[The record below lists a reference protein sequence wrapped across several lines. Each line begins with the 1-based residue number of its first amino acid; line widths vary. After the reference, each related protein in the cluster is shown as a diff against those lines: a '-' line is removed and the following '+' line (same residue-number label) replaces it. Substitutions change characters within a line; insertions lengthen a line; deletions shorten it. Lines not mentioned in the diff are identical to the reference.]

1 MKLEVKNLRK
11 HYGQNLVL
19 DGISLTFESGNIYGL
34 FGRNGAGK
42 STLFRCINDLLP
54 YDEGSILLDGAE
66 YRDLAREKRKM
77 LAIAN
82 EDNLFP
88 ADANIKAMACAYAYL
103 RNIDEEKLLS
113 DIDRFSIPARKKW
126 EKLSTGERTMLKNV
140 FAINSGASFIF
151 LDEPVLGLDAINR
164 DELYRRLL
172 EDFSEEKTYIIS
184 SHIIDEVASFASYIY
199 FLDSRRIV
207 LEGESELIQQQSFI
221 LSGSSVDLAGVKGNF
236 SIISRG
242 NRLGSEYMCILG
254 KIEEVPAS
262 VKMEKTDLQQL
273 FIEMT
278 KGGNGK

>member
-11 HYGQNLVL
+11 RYGQNLVL

-88 ADANIKAMACAYAYL
+88 ADANIKSMASAYAYL

-207 LEGESELIQQQSFI
+207 LEGESELVQQQSFI

-242 NRLGSEYMCILG
+242 NRLGSEYMCVLG

>member
-1 MKLEVKNLRK
+1 MTLLEVKNLRK
-11 HYGQNLVL
+11 RYGQNLVL

-66 YRDLAREKRKM
+66 YRDLAKEKRKL

-88 ADANIKAMACAYAYL
+88 ADANIKAMASAYAYL

-113 DIDRFSIPARKKW
+113 DIDRFSLPARKKW

-172 EDFSEEKTYIIS
+172 EDFSEEKT
-184 SHIIDEVASFASYIY
+184 
-199 FLDSRRIV
+199 
-207 LEGESELIQQQSFI
+207 
-221 LSGSSVDLAGVKGNF
+221 
-236 SIISRG
+236 
-242 NRLGSEYMCILG
+242 
-254 KIEEVPAS
+254 
-262 VKMEKTDLQQL
+262 DLQQL

>member
-1 MKLEVKNLRK
+1 
-11 HYGQNLVL
+11 
-19 DGISLTFESGNIYGL
+19 
-34 FGRNGAGK
+34 
-42 STLFRCINDLLP
+42 
-54 YDEGSILLDGAE
+54 
-66 YRDLAREKRKM
+66 
-77 LAIAN
+77 
-82 EDNLFP
+82 
-88 ADANIKAMACAYAYL
+88 
-103 RNIDEEKLLS
+103 
-113 DIDRFSIPARKKW
+113 
-126 EKLSTGERTMLKNV
+126 MLKNV

-242 NRLGSEYMCILG
+242 NRLGSEYMCVLG

>member
-11 HYGQNLVL
+11 RYGQNLVL
-19 DGISLTFESGNIYGL
+19 DSISLTFESGNIYGL

-54 YDEGSILLDGAE
+54 YDDGSILLDGAE
-66 YRDLAREKRKM
+66 YRDLAKEKRKL

-88 ADANIKAMACAYAYL
+88 ADANIKAMACAYAYV

-164 DELYRRLL
+164 DELYKRLL

-199 FLDSRRIV
+199 FLDSKRIV

-236 SIISRG
+236 TIISRG
-242 NRLGSEYMCILG
+242 NRLGSEYMCVLG

>member
-11 HYGQNLVL
+11 RYGQNLVL

-54 YDEGSILLDGAE
+54 YDDGSILLDGAE
-66 YRDLAREKRKM
+66 YRDLAKEKRKL

-88 ADANIKAMACAYAYL
+88 ADADIKAMACAYAYL

-207 LEGESELIQQQSFI
+207 LEGESELVQQQSFI

-242 NRLGSEYMCILG
+242 NRLGSEYMCVLG

>member
-11 HYGQNLVL
+11 RYGQNLVL
-19 DGISLTFESGNIYGL
+19 DSISLTFESGNIYGL

-54 YDEGSILLDGAE
+54 YDDGSILLDGAE
-66 YRDLAREKRKM
+66 YRDLAKEKRKL

-88 ADANIKAMACAYAYL
+88 ADANIKAMACAYAYV

-140 FAINSGASFIF
+140 FSINSGASFIF

-221 LSGSSVDLAGVKGNF
+221 LSGNSVDLAGVKGNF

-242 NRLGSEYMCILG
+242 NRLGSEYMCVLG

-262 VKMEKTDLQQL
+262 VKVEKTDLQQL

-278 KGGNGK
+278 KGGSGK

>member
-11 HYGQNLVL
+11 RYGQNLVL
-19 DGISLTFESGNIYGL
+19 DSISLTFESGNIYGL

-54 YDEGSILLDGAE
+54 YDDGSILLDGAE
-66 YRDLAREKRKM
+66 YRDLAKEKRKL

-88 ADANIKAMACAYAYL
+88 ADANIKAMASAYAYL

-221 LSGSSVDLAGVKGNF
+221 LSGNSVDLAGVKGNF

-242 NRLGSEYMCILG
+242 NRLGSEYMCVLG

>member
-11 HYGQNLVL
+11 RYGQNLVL
-19 DGISLTFESGNIYGL
+19 DSISLTFESGNIYGL

-54 YDEGSILLDGAE
+54 YDDGSILLDGAE
-66 YRDLAREKRKM
+66 YRDLAKEKRKL

-88 ADANIKAMACAYAYL
+88 ADANIKAMACAYAYV

-242 NRLGSEYMCILG
+242 NRLGSEYMCVLG

-278 KGGNGK
+278 KGGSGK

>member
-11 HYGQNLVL
+11 RYGQNLVL
-19 DGISLTFESGNIYGL
+19 DSISLTFESGNIYGL

-54 YDEGSILLDGAE
+54 YDDGSILLDGAE
-66 YRDLAREKRKM
+66 YRDLAKEKRKL

-88 ADANIKAMACAYAYL
+88 TDANIKAMACAYAYV

-242 NRLGSEYMCILG
+242 NRLGSEYMCVLG

>member
-1 MKLEVKNLRK
+1 MKLEVQNLRK

-88 ADANIKAMACAYAYL
+88 ADANIKAMACAYAYV

-164 DELYRRLL
+164 DELYKRLL

-199 FLDSRRIV
+199 FLDSKRIV

-221 LSGSSVDLAGVKGNF
+221 LSGNSMDLAGVKGNF
-236 SIISRG
+236 SKISRG
-242 NRLGSEYMCILG
+242 NRLGSEYMCVLG

>member
-11 HYGQNLVL
+11 RYGQNLVL
-19 DGISLTFESGNIYGL
+19 DSISLTFESGNIYGL

-54 YDEGSILLDGAE
+54 YDDGSILLDGAE
-66 YRDLAREKRKM
+66 YRDLAKEKRKL

-88 ADANIKAMACAYAYL
+88 ADANIKAMACAYAYV

-199 FLDSRRIV
+199 FLDSKRIV

-221 LSGSSVDLAGVKGNF
+221 LSGNSMDLAGVKGNF

-242 NRLGSEYMCILG
+242 NRLGSEYMCVLG

>member
-11 HYGQNLVL
+11 RYGQNLVL
-19 DGISLTFESGNIYGL
+19 DSISLTFESGNIYGL

-54 YDEGSILLDGAE
+54 YDDGSILLDGAE
-66 YRDLAREKRKM
+66 YRDLAKEKRKL

-88 ADANIKAMACAYAYL
+88 ADANIKAMASAYAYL

-221 LSGSSVDLAGVKGNF
+221 LSGNSVDLAGVKGNF

-242 NRLGSEYMCILG
+242 NRLGSEYMCVLG

-262 VKMEKTDLQQL
+262 VKVEKTDLQQL

>member
-11 HYGQNLVL
+11 RYGQNLVL
-19 DGISLTFESGNIYGL
+19 DSISLTFESGNIYGL

-54 YDEGSILLDGAE
+54 YDDGSILLDGAE
-66 YRDLAREKRKM
+66 YRDLAKEKRKL

-88 ADANIKAMACAYAYL
+88 ADANIKAMACAYAYV

-199 FLDSRRIV
+199 FLDSMRIV

-221 LSGSSVDLAGVKGNF
+221 LSGNSVDLAGVKGNF
-236 SIISRG
+236 SIISKG
-242 NRLGSEYMCILG
+242 NRLGSEYMCVLG

>member
-11 HYGQNLVL
+11 RYGQNLVL

-54 YDEGSILLDGAE
+54 YDEGSILMDEAE
-66 YRDLAREKRKM
+66 YRDLAKEKRKL

-88 ADANIKAMACAYAYL
+88 ADANIRAMACAYAYV

-140 FAINSGASFIF
+140 FAMNSGASFIF

-221 LSGSSVDLAGVKGNF
+221 LSGNSVDLAGVKGNF

-242 NRLGSEYMCILG
+242 NRLGSEYMCVLG

-262 VKMEKTDLQQL
+262 VKVEKTDLQQL

-278 KGGNGK
+278 KGGSGK

>member
-11 HYGQNLVL
+11 RYGQNLVL
-19 DGISLTFESGNIYGL
+19 DSISLTFESGNIYGL

-54 YDEGSILLDGAE
+54 YDDGSILLDGAE
-66 YRDLAREKRKM
+66 YRDLAKEKRKL

-88 ADANIKAMACAYAYL
+88 TDANIKAMACAYAYV

-221 LSGSSVDLAGVKGNF
+221 LSGNSVDLAGVKGNF

-242 NRLGSEYMCILG
+242 NRLGSEYMCVLG

-278 KGGNGK
+278 KGGSGK

>member
-1 MKLEVKNLRK
+1 MKLEVKILRK
-11 HYGQNLVL
+11 RYGQNLVL
-19 DGISLTFESGNIYGL
+19 DSISLTFESGNIYGL

-88 ADANIKAMACAYAYL
+88 ADANIKAMASAYAYL

-242 NRLGSEYMCILG
+242 NRLGSEYMCVLG

>member
-11 HYGQNLVL
+11 RYGQNLVL
-19 DGISLTFESGNIYGL
+19 DSISLTFESGNIYGL

-54 YDEGSILLDGAE
+54 YDEGSMLMDEAE
-66 YRDLAREKRKM
+66 YRDLAKEKRKL

-88 ADANIKAMACAYAYL
+88 ADANIRAMACAYAYV

-207 LEGESELIQQQSFI
+207 LEGGSELIQQQSFI
-221 LSGSSVDLAGVKGNF
+221 LSGNSVDLAGVKGNF

-242 NRLGSEYMCILG
+242 NRLGSEYMCVLG

-262 VKMEKTDLQQL
+262 VKVEKTDLQQL

-278 KGGNGK
+278 KGGSGK

>member
-11 HYGQNLVL
+11 RYGQNLVL
-19 DGISLTFESGNIYGL
+19 DSISLTFESGNIYGL

-54 YDEGSILLDGAE
+54 YDDGSILLDGAE
-66 YRDLAREKRKM
+66 YRDLAKEKRKL

-88 ADANIKAMACAYAYL
+88 ADANIKAMACAYAYV

-221 LSGSSVDLAGVKGNF
+221 LSGNSVDLAGVKGNF

-242 NRLGSEYMCILG
+242 NRLGSEYMCVLG

-262 VKMEKTDLQQL
+262 VKVEKTDLQQL

>member
-11 HYGQNLVL
+11 RYGQNLVL
-19 DGISLTFESGNIYGL
+19 DSISLTFESGNIYGL

-54 YDEGSILLDGAE
+54 YDDGSILLDGAE
-66 YRDLAREKRKM
+66 YRDLAKEKRKL

-88 ADANIKAMACAYAYL
+88 ADANIKAMACAYAYV

-242 NRLGSEYMCILG
+242 NRLGSEYMCVLG

-262 VKMEKTDLQQL
+262 VKVEKTDLQQL

-278 KGGNGK
+278 KGGSGK

>member
-11 HYGQNLVL
+11 RYGQNLVL
-19 DGISLTFESGNIYGL
+19 DDISLTFESGNIYGL

-54 YDEGSILLDGAE
+54 YDEGSIMLDGAE

-88 ADANIKAMACAYAYL
+88 ADANIKSMASAYAYL

-221 LSGSSVDLAGVKGNF
+221 LSGNSVDLTGVKGNF

-242 NRLGSEYMCILG
+242 NRLGSEYMCVLG

>member
-11 HYGQNLVL
+11 RYGQNLVL
-19 DGISLTFESGNIYGL
+19 DGISLTFESGTIYGL

-54 YDEGSILLDGAE
+54 SDEGSILLDGAE

-88 ADANIKAMACAYAYL
+88 ADANIKSMASAYAYL

-113 DIDRFSIPARKKW
+113 DIERFSIPLKKKW

-199 FLDSRRIV
+199 FLDSKRIV

-221 LSGSSVDLAGVKGNF
+221 LSGSSGDLAGVKGNF

-242 NRLGSEYMCILG
+242 NRLGSEYMCVLG

>member
-11 HYGQNLVL
+11 RYGQNLVL

-66 YRDLAREKRKM
+66 YRDLAKEKRKL

-88 ADANIKAMACAYAYL
+88 ADANIKAMASAYAYL

-113 DIDRFSIPARKKW
+113 DIDRFSLPARKKW

-242 NRLGSEYMCILG
+242 NRLGSEYMCVLG

>member
-262 VKMEKTDLQQL
+262 VKAQATDLQQL

>member
-11 HYGQNLVL
+11 RYGQNLVL

-66 YRDLAREKRKM
+66 YRDLAKEKRKL

-88 ADANIKAMACAYAYL
+88 ADANIKAMACAYAYV

-172 EDFSEEKTYIIS
+172 KDFSEEKTYIIS

-242 NRLGSEYMCILG
+242 NRLGSEYMCVLG

>member
-54 YDEGSILLDGAE
+54 YDDGSILLDGAE
-66 YRDLAREKRKM
+66 YRDLAKEKRKL

-88 ADANIKAMACAYAYL
+88 ADANIKAMACAYAYV

-221 LSGSSVDLAGVKGNF
+221 LSGNSVDLAGVKGNF

-242 NRLGSEYMCILG
+242 NRLGSEYMCVLG

-262 VKMEKTDLQQL
+262 VKVEKTDLQQL

-278 KGGNGK
+278 KGGSGK

>member
-11 HYGQNLVL
+11 RYGQNLVL

-88 ADANIKAMACAYAYL
+88 ADANIKSMASAYAYL

-113 DIDRFSIPARKKW
+113 DIDRFSLPARKKW

-242 NRLGSEYMCILG
+242 NRLGSEYMCVLG

>member
-11 HYGQNLVL
+11 RYGQNLVL

-54 YDEGSILLDGAE
+54 YDDGSILLDGAE
-66 YRDLAREKRKM
+66 YRDLAKEKRKL

-88 ADANIKAMACAYAYL
+88 TDANIKAMACAYAYV

-221 LSGSSVDLAGVKGNF
+221 LSGNSVDLAGVKGNF

-242 NRLGSEYMCILG
+242 NRLGSEYMCVLG

>member
-11 HYGQNLVL
+11 RYGQNLVL
-19 DGISLTFESGNIYGL
+19 DSISLTFESGNIYGL

-54 YDEGSILLDGAE
+54 YDDGSILLDGAE
-66 YRDLAREKRKM
+66 YRDLAKEKRKL

-88 ADANIKAMACAYAYL
+88 ADANIKAMACAYAYV

-207 LEGESELIQQQSFI
+207 LKGESELIQQQSFI

-242 NRLGSEYMCILG
+242 NRLGSEYMCVLG

>member
-11 HYGQNLVL
+11 RYGQNLVL
-19 DGISLTFESGNIYGL
+19 DSISLTFESGNIYGL

-54 YDEGSILLDGAE
+54 YDDGSILLDGAE
-66 YRDLAREKRKM
+66 YRDLAKEKRKL

-88 ADANIKAMACAYAYL
+88 ADANIKAMACAYAYV

-221 LSGSSVDLAGVKGNF
+221 LSGSSGDLAGVKGNF

-242 NRLGSEYMCILG
+242 NRLGSEYMCVLG

-262 VKMEKTDLQQL
+262 VKVEKTDLQQL

>member
-11 HYGQNLVL
+11 RYGQNLVL

-88 ADANIKAMACAYAYL
+88 ADANIKSMASAYAYL

-113 DIDRFSIPARKKW
+113 DIDRFSLPARKKW

-207 LEGESELIQQQSFI
+207 LEGESELVQQQSFI

-242 NRLGSEYMCILG
+242 NRLGSEYMCVLG

>member
-11 HYGQNLVL
+11 RYGQNLVL
-19 DGISLTFESGNIYGL
+19 DSISLTFESGNIYGL

-54 YDEGSILLDGAE
+54 YDDGSILLDGAE
-66 YRDLAREKRKM
+66 YRDLAKEKRKL

-88 ADANIKAMACAYAYL
+88 ADANIKAMACAYAYV

-242 NRLGSEYMCILG
+242 NRLGSEYMCVLG